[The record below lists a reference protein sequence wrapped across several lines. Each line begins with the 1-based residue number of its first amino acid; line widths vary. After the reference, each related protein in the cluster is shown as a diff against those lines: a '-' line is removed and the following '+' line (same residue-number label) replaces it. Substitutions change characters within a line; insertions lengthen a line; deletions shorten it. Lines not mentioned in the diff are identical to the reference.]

1 MIDFGDGGDG
11 RLAAATGYSLFDR
24 DAGRQAFD
32 GIDIRLFELFHK
44 LPCIR
49 RHTVQKRRWPSANKM
64 SKASVDLPDP
74 LSPVIRR
81 FLLGDV
87 KRHILEI
94 VFTCPR
100 SRITLGRLPADTAA
114 CRLKGAD
121 PRFGRA
127 GQREHPEESVRC
139 GKRRSRQSAREFL
152 WPPPDRLDRQLRTQI
167 DDPIRALDHLDI
179 VLNDNQTLPS
189 STRR

>member
-1 MIDFGDGGDG
+1 MIDFGDGCDG
-11 RLAAATGYSLFDR
+11 RLAAAAGYSLFDR

-32 GIDIRLFELFHK
+32 GIHIRLFELFHK

-74 LSPVIRR
+74 LSPVITTI
-81 FLLGDV
+81 FSGDV

-100 SRITLGRLPADTAA
+100 SRIAWEKLPADARAAGCEPILDSAAPVSQSIPKKASGVGSVARGNLLGSSCGHHPTALIA
-114 CRLKGAD
+114 
-121 PRFGRA
+121 
-127 GQREHPEESVRC
+127 S
-139 GKRRSRQSAREFL
+139 
-152 WPPPDRLDRQLRTQI
+152 LRTQI
-167 DDPIRALDHLDI
+167 DDPIRALDHLEI
-179 VLNDNQTLPS
+179 VLNDNQTSPS